1 MIKKAKLPLLVI
13 LALCLVLCGC
23 AAGPAVENPAP
34 AEQTAAPVAEPAVSV
49 KPLEF
54 YEFLGRRYPENAPIA
69 DFSGMT
75 EADVDK
81 AVEILGNMPGLIKL
95 SLGSEQDNPLS
106 WDSISRIHQAAP
118 QAVIDYDFTL
128 YGKSF
133 NLSDESMDIKWI
145 QIDDEGALVKQIT
158 ACMKNLSYLDMD
170 SCGVSNESMAQIR
183 DSLPNAEVV
192 WRIWFGDWYTARTDT
207 EKILASMPGKAG
219 ELVYDNV
226 MPLKYCTKVKYLDL
240 GHNNLLETIEFCRY
254 MPELEVLIVGMTFV
268 EDFSPLEEC
277 PKLEYLEAMT
287 SRLHDLSFLSGL
299 KNLRHLNICYNFA
312 VNDISPLYS
321 LTELERL
328 WIGWH
333 CPVDPQQVARMQR
346 LAPNCEINTSAKDPT
361 EEGWRY
367 YNDGSIQPR
376 YALLREQFGY
386 REEDFNYVW
395 NDPLYYYAE

>member
-1 MIKKAKLPLLVI
+1 MISRI
-13 LALCLVLCGC
+13 RLCLLILLPCALLCGC
-23 AAGPAVENPAP
+23 AAETPAA
-34 AEQTAAPVAEPAVSV
+34 TATPEPAVPVVTARPSPTPSPLPDFEFMGRLYPASSISV
-49 KPLEF
+49 NLTGISDDAVPAAAQALARMPYLENI
-54 YEFLGRRYPENAPIA
+54 E
-69 DFSGMT
+69 
-75 EADVDK
+75 
-81 AVEILGNMPGLIKL
+81 LGNEET
-95 SLGSEQDNPLS
+95 SPLS
-106 WDSISRIHQAAP
+106 WDSISLLHQAAP
-118 QAVIDYDFTL
+118 KAQISYGFSL
-128 YGKSF
+128 YGKNF
-133 NLSDESMDIKWI
+133 DLSDESMNLRHVKIE
-145 QIDDEGALVKQIT
+145 DEGALVEQI
-158 ACMKNLSYLDMD
+158 ASCMTNLRCLDMD
-170 SCGVSNESMAQIR
+170 SCGVSDERMAEIR
-183 DSLPNAEVV
+183 DSLPDCEVV
-192 WRIWFGDWYTARTDT
+192 WRIFFGDWYTARTDT

-226 MPLKYCTKVKYLDL
+226 MPLKYCTRVKYLDL

-254 MPELEVLIVGMTFV
+254 MPELEVLIVGMSFV
-268 EDFSPLEEC
+268 EDFSPLEAC

-287 SRLHDLSFLSGL
+287 SRLHDLSPLSGL

-333 CPVDPQQVARMQR
+333 CPVDPMQVAEMQR

-367 YNDGSIQPR
+367 YSDGSIQPR
-376 YALLREQFGY
+376 YNLLREQFGY